1 MIEAPVIAIKRRH
14 VTVEVDRH
22 GNERYYF
29 RVGHGRRVRL
39 TEKPGSEEFD
49 LRYHEL
55 VRQAHAGELRPAPHS
70 AARPCTFRWLAQTYM
85 VSTEFRSLDPR
96 TQRVRRQ
103 ILNHIFDEP
112 IRPGANEKFGD
123 RLLAHFTPMAVKII
137 RDRKRDAP
145 EGANARVKAIR
156 AVYKWALDP
165 MNEIRAVSANP
176 ARDVPYLKPK
186 RPGGLPTWTLVD
198 IEQYYCHHPVG
209 TKARLALDLLIYTG
223 ARRSDV
229 IRLGR
234 QNVKGQVLSFIAF
247 KGRNKAPV
255 QVDLPIL
262 AELAAALDVGPVG
275 DMVFLVTE
283 HGKPYTQ
290 AGFGNWF
297 RRQCDEA
304 GLEGRSAHGLR
315 KAAAVT
321 AAENGATPHELQAI
335 FGWKTLK
342 EAERYTTAANRKD
355 LAMRSPH
362 LLSRA
367 DREQKSLTSSAQTPP
382 VRENGRKV

>member
-1 MIEAPVIAIKRRH
+1 MEPILV
-14 VTVEVDRH
+14 
-22 GNERYYF
+22 
-29 RVGHGRRVRL
+29 
-39 TEKPGSEEFD
+39 
-49 LRYHEL
+49 LRYGPSMGAITIDIL
-55 VRQAHAGELRPAPHS
+55 SLDRRTGVAL
-70 AARPCTFRWLAQTYM
+70 QTQLY
-85 VSTEFRSLDPR
+85 RSLR
-96 TQRVRRQ
+96 EA
-103 ILNHIFDEP
+103 ILT
-112 IRPGANEKFGD
+112 
-123 RLLAHFTPMAVKII
+123 RLI
-137 RDRKRDAP
+137 
-145 EGANARVKAIR
+145 EGTA
-156 AVYKWALDP
+156 
-165 MNEIRAVSANP
+165 
-176 ARDVPYLKPK
+176 
-186 RPGGLPTWTLVD
+186 
-198 IEQYYCHHPVG
+198 

-283 HGKPYTQ
+283 HGKPYTH

-304 GLEGRSAHGLR
+304 GLKGRSAHGLR
-315 KAAAVT
+315 KAASVT